1 MLIAYEILVPLL
13 AGLAISFYLRGALRN
28 LLLDLCGTA
37 PRAEF
42 WVRISTVLV
51 TAFPILLALWWGY
64 SGTAGATPAVVL
76 RSALISTATGIVAAV
91 AVMGWKIARSMP
103 KGGAGK

>member
-37 PRAEF
+37 QRAEF
-42 WVRISTVLV
+42 WVRTSTVLI
-51 TAFPILLALWWGY
+51 TAFPMLLALWFGQ
-64 SGTAGATPAVVL
+64 SGVAGATAALVL
-76 RSALISTATGIVAAV
+76 RTALIMSATGIVVGV
-91 AVMGWKIARSMP
+91 AVMGWNIAKSIPKI
-103 KGGAGK
+103 GK